1 AIAGAVPTGHARSEQ
16 AIPQHATVAATPTAA
31 DFGSELAG
39 VMNQAAREH
48 GDPARIQRPSC
59 VQASPAHY
67 MCTYIVGNP
76 GKPPECHLTQGRW
89 TPQLASTITVT
100 LSGRTGRCGTLREAI
115 RTLR

>member
-1 AIAGAVPTGHARSEQ
+1 MRTHSAFFRPRYVFAFAGVAVASGAAAVAIAGAVPTGHARSER

-67 MCTYIVGNP
+67 MCTYVVGNP
-76 GKPPECHLTQGRW
+76 GKPPEC
-89 TPQLASTITVT
+89 
-100 LSGRTGRCGTLREAI
+100 
-115 RTLR
+115 